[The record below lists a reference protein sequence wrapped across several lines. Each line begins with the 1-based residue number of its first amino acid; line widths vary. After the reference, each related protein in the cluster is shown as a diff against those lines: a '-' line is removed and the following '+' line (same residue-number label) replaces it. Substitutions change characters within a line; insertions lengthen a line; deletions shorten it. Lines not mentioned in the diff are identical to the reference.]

1 MDFGLLET
9 LANRGGEEGEPTE
22 QKQALW
28 PGPGCLAP
36 SFTRMGTSRKKLLDG
51 DLFGSF
57 RTTNENIHIT

>member
-1 MDFGLLET
+1 MDMDGQE
-9 LANRGGEEGEPTE
+9 RGTQE
-22 QKQALW
+22 
-28 PGPGCLAP
+28 GPGCLAP